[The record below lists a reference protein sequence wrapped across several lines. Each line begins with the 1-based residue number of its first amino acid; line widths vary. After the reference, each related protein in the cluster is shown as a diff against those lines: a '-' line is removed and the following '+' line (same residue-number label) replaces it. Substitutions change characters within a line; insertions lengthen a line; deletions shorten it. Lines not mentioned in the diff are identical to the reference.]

1 MRLQSVTLVVAA
13 LTLGFAASACGAVE
27 GSGRIVTETRDL
39 SGFDSVAVSDG
50 LVVHLSVG
58 SGPRSSIVVRY
69 DDNVIDNIITRLEDS
84 TLIVEL
90 AGDNNLTGDFERA
103 VDVSVP
109 RLVILRASTG
119 SLVVAEGLIDAYS
132 IRATSGASIDATKLL
147 ALQVDVEALGGS
159 MVSLH
164 ASSAAI
170 GQAGGGATVSIA
182 GSPPR
187 ISIETSDGASIDS

>member
-1 MRLQSVTLVVAA
+1 MRLQTGALVAAA
-13 LTLGFAASACGAVE
+13 LTLGLAAAACGAAE

-58 SGPRSSIVVRY
+58 SGPSSSIVVRY
-69 DDNVIDNIITRLEDS
+69 DDNVIDNIITRLEGS

-90 AGDNNLTGDFERA
+90 VGDNNLTGNLERA
-103 VDVSVP
+103 IDVSVP
-109 RLVILRASTG
+109 RLDILRASSG
-119 SLVVAEGLIDAYS
+119 SIVVAEGLIGTYT

-147 ALQVDVEALGGS
+147 ALQVDIEALGGS

-170 GQAGGGATVSIA
+170 GAASGGATVSIA
-182 GSPPR
+182 GKPPR
-187 ISIETSDGASIDS
+187 ISIDTSDGASVDS